1 LSSEDWPPEGEA
13 WIPWLIKKGRFLD
26 AMVISWQDVED
37 KVDQMTVQEFELM
50 TVPEGED
57 PRVDM
62 IHEVNFTRK
71 LDFLK
76 AMARLSAP
84 DVTKIKEFGKARNR
98 LFHGGVFSN
107 PHPMTLPA
115 AEKERMMKL
124 AGEAS
129 RIVTNRAFGVW
140 YQKETDDLTNEKI
153 AQPEKPVGVIR
164 IRKLRRAQE
173 EWDRRREAQG
183 E

>member
-1 LSSEDWPPEGEA
+1 LSSDDWPPEGEA
-13 WIPWLIKKGRFLD
+13 WIPWLIKQGRFLD
-26 AMVISWQDVED
+26 AMVIAWQDVED

-57 PRVDM
+57 PRVDI
-62 IHEVNFTRK
+62 IHELNFQRK

-76 AMARLSAP
+76 AMSRLSTP
-84 DVTKIKEFGKARNR
+84 DVTKIKEFSKARNK
-98 LFHGGVFSN
+98 LFHGGVFTN

-115 AEKERMMKL
+115 TEKERMMKL

-140 YQKETDDLTNEKI
+140 YQKESNDLTNENI
-153 AQPEKPVGVIR
+153 PQPAKPVGVKR
-164 IRKLRRAQE
+164 LQE
-173 EWDRRREAQG
+173 IKGMQIDLDKQPPR
-183 E
+183 